1 MLIAHW
7 STTILN
13 FSIRNDSPYGEGRVF
28 VNIRWERLALSL
40 LWKISTVAAD
50 LNQPWITTD
59 SIIGFVSFSILLSYS
74 ALMSISS
81 NVHFTSIPL
90 TPPEGDFLCLKLNI
104 NHFSWRRKI
113 RCIQLNNAIKVSFL
127 TKIKI
132 KWFCWLFTQESVKKD
147 VANENKIER
156 NGWVN

>member
-1 MLIAHW
+1 MHW

-28 VNIRWERLALSL
+28 VNIRWEHLELSL
-40 LWKISTVAAD
+40 LSKISTVVAD

-59 SIIGFVSFSILLSYS
+59 SIIGFVSFSVLLNYS
-74 ALMSISS
+74 ALISIQFISS

-90 TPPEGDFLCLKLNI
+90 TPEGDFLCLKLNL
-104 NHFSWRRKI
+104 NHFNWWGKI
-113 RCIQLNNAIKVSFL
+113 RCIQPSAIKVSFL
-127 TKIKI
+127 KKMKIKI
-132 KWFCWLFTQESVKKD
+132 KWFCWLFKQESVKKD
-147 VANENKIER
+147 VVNENKIER